1 MYWCQRPV
9 NTVSTS
15 TPLCRRWAPK
25 PIGCSPAPRT
35 KSAPVPSESV
45 SSGCVSNV
53 VARSPNSIRPMQVC
67 SGRAIRLSMGER
79 GVRNDGRVGPGA
91 ALAAKLRQESAAR
104 GISKVKNAA
113 LHLRSN

>member
-1 MYWCQRPV
+1 
-9 NTVSTS
+9 
-15 TPLCRRWAPK
+15 
-25 PIGCSPAPRT
+25 
-35 KSAPVPSESV
+35 
-45 SSGCVSNV
+45 
-53 VARSPNSIRPMQVC
+53 MQVC